1 MIELTDNAKYQFL
14 KKTEEQENDVVR
26 LSVKSGGCG
35 GYEYVLDYANS
46 VHDDDHILEFGEFMI
61 VIDPTSKPFLKGS
74 TIDYVFEGLNSQFKF
89 ANPNV
94 EMACGCGISV
104 TFQENLN

>member
-1 MIELTDNAKYQFL
+1 MIELTDNAIHQFL
-14 KKTEEQENDVVR
+14 KKTEKEGNDTIR
-26 LSVKSGGCG
+26 LAVKSGGCG

-74 TIDYVFEGLNSQFKF
+74 TIDYAFEGLNSEFK
-89 ANPNV
+89 P
-94 EMACGCGISV
+94 
-104 TFQENLN
+104 